1 MIDEIVCYVE
11 EPPQISCEIQEV
23 KIEWQNEYF
32 PYTGEYT
39 VDALSV
45 KEDYVF
51 KTDQCY
57 LDQNITVVGHG
68 LDQYSG
74 PYEIQP
80 TKEAQTIPV
89 KGTYDTYRD
98 ITVLPGAYDPWQETY
113 SYTSSTVKDTTI
125 PCKDYAML
133 DDIKI
138 ARNDIDYVV
147 TDEEDL
153 VYTVYIK

>member
-51 KTDQCY
+51 ETD
-57 LDQNITVVGHG
+57 
-68 LDQYSG
+68 
-74 PYEIQP
+74 
-80 TKEAQTIPV
+80 
-89 KGTYDTYRD
+89 
-98 ITVLPGAYDPWQETY
+98 
-113 SYTSSTVKDTTI
+113 
-125 PCKDYAML
+125 
-133 DDIKI
+133 
-138 ARNDIDYVV
+138 
-147 TDEEDL
+147 
-153 VYTVYIK
+153 